1 MPRFIFRLQPVLEMR
16 EREELD
22 KKLAF
27 AELERQRLAMEDRIR
42 GYQRNIET
50 EQASL
55 AQMLVGK
62 GGIDFRGARLQANA
76 ALSNRFAAQ
85 RVVLELAGVHHL
97 MERAREELAEAAAR
111 RKAVEMLRDRQR
123 EAFESE
129 QRRRE
134 SIELDDIAVMR
145 HSRRSGALI

>member
-1 MPRFIFRLQPVLEMR
+1 MARFKFRLQPVLEMR
-16 EREELD
+16 EREERD
-22 KKLAF
+22 KELAC
-27 AELERQRLAMEDRIR
+27 AELERQRIELENTIR
-42 GYQRNIET
+42 NYQHNIET

-85 RVVLELAGVHHL
+85 RAVLELAGIHHL
-97 MERAREELAEAAAR
+97 AERARAELVEAAAR

-134 SIELDDIAVMR
+134 SVELDDIAVMR
-145 HSRRSGALI
+145 HARRSGAMI